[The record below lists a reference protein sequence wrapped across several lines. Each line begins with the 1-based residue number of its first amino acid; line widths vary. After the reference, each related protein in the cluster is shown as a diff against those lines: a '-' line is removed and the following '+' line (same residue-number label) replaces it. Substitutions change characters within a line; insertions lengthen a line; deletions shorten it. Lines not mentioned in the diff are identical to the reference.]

1 MVEKHDL
8 AGPQGCKLA
17 HQFAADR
24 RTSARHHDPA
34 PTDGLAQDG
43 LVELQLRPVEQ
54 IGKVQELQVYGASST
69 MLKTRGD
76 GRTRHLQAQL
86 LRSVNQPQHVVS
98 STQLVL
104 LVDDTV
110 RSSRCER

>member
-8 AGPQGCKLA
+8 AGAQGCKLA

-24 RTSARHHDPA
+24 PTSARHHDPA
-34 PTDGLAQDG
+34 PTDGLAHDG

-54 IGKVQELQVYGASST
+54 ICEVQELQVYGACST
-69 MLKTRGD
+69 MLKAGRV

-86 LRSVNQPQHVVS
+86 LRLVEVRKCTRLNS
-98 STQLVL
+98 SH
-104 LVDDTV
+104 
-110 RSSRCER
+110 